1 MNNLM
6 AVVTS
11 AVAKTIMEA
20 LTKKLLATLG
30 SRLMTNAFKATL
42 KAMMKAY
49 TPIVGSLFFTIVVGL
64 NIWVYSRPVH
74 KSFEE
79 AFWLFAYLLELV
91 LSMFLVAYSFARVRR
106 LKPSSS
112 GRGKLR

>member
-1 MNNLM
+1 MV
-6 AVVTS
+6 AVIT

-20 LTKKLLATLG
+20 LIKKLFAALG
-30 SRLMTNAFKATL
+30 NRLMTNAFKAML
-42 KAMMKAY
+42 KAIMKAY
-49 TPIVGSLFFTIVVGL
+49 MPIAGSLFFMIVVGL

-74 KSFEE
+74 ISGEE
-79 AFWLFAYLLELV
+79 AFWLFVYLFEFV

-112 GRGKLR
+112 GRGQ